1 LRKTPSSNWTQLS
14 VGGQGF
20 LQGSQSE
27 LDEELD
33 ESEQLEV
40 ELGDEGSEQLE
51 ELEDELELLGELD
64 ELDEEPQPHS

>member
-1 LRKTPSSNWTQLS
+1 
-14 VGGQGF
+14 

-51 ELEDELELLGELD
+51 ELEDEL
-64 ELDEEPQPHS
+64 DEEPQPHS